1 MRETDREWCGALV
14 RLAFKDEQAIESIGP
29 FLVPTNLYRNT
40 SNFLGNRRA
49 VVNPLQGNGRP
60 LSH

>member
-29 FLVPTNLYRNT
+29 FLVPTNLYRKYK
-40 SNFLGNRRA
+40 
-49 VVNPLQGNGRP
+49 
-60 LSH
+60 